1 MEIVFVTSALHG
13 GGAERV
19 IVSLA
24 NYFSGQGDTVTVL
37 MTAGSEVAYEV
48 APEVRV
54 CSIGRAS
61 RGNVWI
67 QIQRL
72 MHMRRFFKTH
82 RDSKIIAFSTTMN
95 LYTIL
100 ASLGLGNDVIVSERN
115 DPARCRY
122 KLFRNLV
129 YRFGKRFVFQ
139 TEEARMCF
147 PPHIRNKGVVIP
159 NPLREGLP
167 DVWSGER
174 ERKIA
179 VVGRLE
185 PQKNHAMLIRAFAG
199 FVKKFPEYELCIF
212 GKGGL
217 EQELKHMAK
226 DLGIGEKVSFPGFR
240 KNVLE
245 IIRSY
250 RMFVLSSDYEGIP
263 NSLMEAMALGIPC
276 ISTDCPIGGP
286 ELCIKDGENGILIP
300 VGAYREL
307 QTAMEKIAG
316 NERLAK
322 ELGKNAEEIRKRFSV
337 EEVGQAWYA
346 CLRR

>member
-1 MEIVFVTSALHG
+1 
-13 GGAERV
+13 
-19 IVSLA
+19 
-24 NYFSGQGDTVTVL
+24 
-37 MTAGSEVAYEV
+37 
-48 APEVRV
+48 
-54 CSIGRAS
+54 
-61 RGNVWI
+61 
-67 QIQRL
+67 
-72 MHMRRFFKTH
+72 
-82 RDSKIIAFSTTMN
+82 
-95 LYTIL
+95 
-100 ASLGLGNDVIVSERN
+100 
-115 DPARCRY
+115 
-122 KLFRNLV
+122 
-129 YRFGKRFVFQ
+129 
-139 TEEARMCF
+139 MCF

-276 ISTDCPIGGP
+276 IATDCPIGGP
-286 ELCIKDGENGILIP
+286 GLCIKDGENGILIP

-316 NERLAK
+316 NESLAK

-337 EEVGQAWYA
+337 EEVGRAWYA
-346 CLRR
+346 CLGR

>member
-147 PPHIRNKGVVIP
+147 PLHIRNKGVVIP

-185 PQKNHAMLIRAFAG
+185 PQKNHALLIRAFAG

-226 DLGIGEKVSFPGFR
+226 DLGIGEKVSFPGF
-240 KNVLE
+240 
-245 IIRSY
+245 S
-250 RMFVLSSDYEGIP
+250 FFLSFF
-263 NSLMEAMALGIPC
+263 LM
-276 ISTDCPIGGP
+276 
-286 ELCIKDGENGILIP
+286 
-300 VGAYREL
+300 
-307 QTAMEKIAG
+307 
-316 NERLAK
+316 
-322 ELGKNAEEIRKRFSV
+322 NATT
-337 EEVGQAWYA
+337 
-346 CLRR
+346 

>member
-82 RDSKIIAFSTTMN
+82 RDSKIIAFSTTIN

-174 ERKIA
+174 EWKIA

-185 PQKNHAMLIRAFAG
+185 PQKNHALLIRAFAG

-226 DLGIGEKVSFPGFR
+226 DLGIGGKVSFPGFR

-276 ISTDCPIGGP
+276 IATDCPIGGP
-286 ELCIKDGENGILIP
+286 GLCIKDGENGILIP

-316 NERLAK
+316 TESLAK

-337 EEVGQAWYA
+337 EEVGRAWYA
-346 CLRR
+346 CLGR

>member
-159 NPLREGLP
+159 NPLREGLS

-276 ISTDCPIGGP
+276 IATDCPIGGP
-286 ELCIKDGENGILIP
+286 GLCIKDGENGILIP

-316 NERLAK
+316 NESLAK

-337 EEVGQAWYA
+337 EEVGRVWYA
-346 CLRR
+346 CLGR

>member
-276 ISTDCPIGGP
+276 IATDCPIGGP
-286 ELCIKDGENGILIP
+286 GLCIKDGENGILIP

-316 NERLAK
+316 NESLAK

-337 EEVGQAWYA
+337 EEVGRVWYA
-346 CLRR
+346 CLGR